1 MIEIDIDAA
10 TLDAAA
16 AELAGTERVVV
27 LHTGQHEAVAEVLY
41 QFFDMGPDIRLPT
54 QRRTH
59 RLGQAGQQIITGGCV
74 NDSKLQGRAATVKN
88 KNQLTH
94 E

>member
-1 MIEIDIDAA
+1 MTTADAKA
-10 TLDAAA
+10 TQEAK
-16 AELAGTERVVV
+16 ELLEYLKNT
-27 LHTGQHEAVAEVLY
+27 
-41 QFFDMGPDIRLPT
+41 
-54 QRRTH
+54 
-59 RLGQAGQQIITGGCV
+59 AGQQIITGGCV